1 MAKENHVKVI
11 FIQQE
16 FDAKQ
21 AESFAQEIGAKVVS
35 INPLSY
41 NWSEELLNITD
52 AIAGE

>member
-1 MAKENHVKVI
+1 MKVI

-21 AESFAQEIGAKVVS
+21 AESFASEINAKVVP

-41 NWSEELLNITD
+41 NWSEELLHITD
-52 AIAGE
+52 AIAGK